1 MNRKSRS
8 SYGNGFFHVMVQG
21 INKKYIFEKNLDKEE
36 YLSLLLRYK
45 EKFNIT
51 LLAYCIM
58 GNHAH
63 LLIYTE
69 EIYEMS
75 KYMRLVNSIFAKDY
89 NKATGRVG
97 YVFRD
102 RFNSQY
108 IDSKE
113 YLLKCLRYIHMN
125 PVKAKMVD
133 NPEEYKFSSYNNF
146 LKKNGFINDNVIN
159 KIFGHKNDYLEKFMN
174 ISSEEIEV
182 MDIDREQENFMIAV
196 KKYIMNNGTNLEN
209 IKRNKE
215 ALRNFCEYLIIQ
227 KQYKQVQVADLLKCD
242 IKKIYYI
249 IRKLKE
255 TKFSPSEK
263 GKREKSRK

>member
-1 MNRKSRS
+1 MNRKARC
-8 SYGNGFFHVMVQG
+8 SYENGFFHVMVQG
-21 INKKYIFEKNLDKEE
+21 INKKYIFEKSVDKEE

-45 EKFNIT
+45 EKFKIT

-58 GNHAH
+58 DNHAH
-63 LLIYTE
+63 LLIHTD

-75 KYMRLVNSIFAKDY
+75 SYMRLVNSIFAKNY

-108 IDSKE
+108 IDNKD

-125 PVKAKMVD
+125 PVKANIVEK
-133 NPEEYKFSSYNNF
+133 PEQYRFSTYNSF
-146 LKKNGFINDNVIN
+146 LKRDGIINDNVID
-159 KIFGHKNDYLEKFMN
+159 KLFDDPSDYLKEFMN

-182 MDIDREQENFMIAV
+182 MDIDREQENFMVAV
-196 KKYIMNNGTNLEN
+196 RNYIINNKTNLED
-209 IKRNKE
+209 IKGNMKM
-215 ALRNFCEYLIIQ
+215 LKDFCEYLVI
-227 KQYKQVQVADLLKCD
+227 KKKYKQIQVSELLNSD

-249 IRKLKE
+249 IKKIKE
-255 TKFSPSEK
+255 TKTSPSEK
-263 GKREKSRK
+263 RKK